1 MSWLT
6 SCLISHSPASSGH
19 CQTQPWKAL
28 KLKPILPHSQLSH
41 TSHFL
46 NTVKEKPLFSSQ
58 IIKEWTLKSDMRTE
72 SEIEITESAN
82 LRRSWGQKL
91 KVRRG
96 ETILSY
102 HESFQAKVGPSEL
115 PKVILLSLENCSP
128 PEFWP
133 CLLPFMNSFLKCSI
147 SGIGQENK
155 HEPSMLCSVI
165 IKVIITFKKISTK
178 LQVKKSDK
186 ESIYLSIYH
195 SRMFPASG
203 IGRPGSMTITGCII
217 GGAGDEPQLTNV

>member
-1 MSWLT
+1 M
-6 SCLISHSPASSGH
+6 
-19 CQTQPWKAL
+19 
-28 KLKPILPHSQLSH
+28 
-41 TSHFL
+41 
-46 NTVKEKPLFSSQ
+46 
-58 IIKEWTLKSDMRTE
+58 
-72 SEIEITESAN
+72 
-82 LRRSWGQKL
+82 
-91 KVRRG
+91 RRG